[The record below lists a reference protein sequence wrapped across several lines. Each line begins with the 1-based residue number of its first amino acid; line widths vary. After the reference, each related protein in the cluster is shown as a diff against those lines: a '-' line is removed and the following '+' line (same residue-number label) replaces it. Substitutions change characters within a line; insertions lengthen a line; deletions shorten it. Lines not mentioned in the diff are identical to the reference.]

1 MQVQLN
7 TDHHVVGTLG
17 LSKHV
22 EDQVSAAL
30 SRFADKITRV
40 EVHLNDMNSTKTVG
54 DDKRCLIEVRV
65 NGRPPV
71 TVHHDA
77 PSVGQAIDGAVHKAE
92 RAVEKVFGKL
102 EAHRHDAKLTDAA
115 VDVGSEDAS

>member
-7 TDHHVVGTLG
+7 TDHHVVGTVG

-22 EDQVSAAL
+22 EEQVSSAL
-30 SRFADKITRV
+30 ARFADKITRV
-40 EVHLNDMNSTKTVG
+40 EVHINDLNSTKAGG
-54 DDKRCLIEVRV
+54 DDKRCMIEARI

-71 TVHHDA
+71 SVTHEA

-92 RAVEKVFGKL
+92 RAIEKVFGKL
-102 EAHRHDAKLTDAA
+102 EAHRHDPIPAVGADDA
-115 VDVGSEDAS
+115 V

>member
-7 TDHHVVGTLG
+7 TDHHVVGTAG
-17 LSKHV
+17 LTKHV
-22 EDQVSAAL
+22 ETQVSSAL

-40 EVHLNDMNSTKTVG
+40 EVHLNDMNSSKEIG

-65 NGRPPV
+65 THRSPV

-77 PSVGQAIDGAVHKAE
+77 PSINQAIDGAVHKAE
-92 RAVEKVFGKL
+92 RAVEKVFGKW
-102 EAHRHDAKLTDAA
+102 EAARHDATTAVTGTD
-115 VDVGSEDAS
+115 DV